1 MTLLQ
6 ALLTKLLPRKWAAE
20 MEAES
25 RDWMMRCPQCNH
37 ERSIWEAGGIR
48 WKAAGNPKRWI
59 RCPQCGTT
67 ARHTLHRQSEV
78 RPM

>member
-6 ALLTKLLPRKWAAE
+6 RLFTTLLPHRWAAE

-25 RDWMMRCPQCNH
+25 RAWTMRCSQCNH
-37 ERSIWEAGGIR
+37 ERSVWEAGGIR
-48 WKAAGNPKRWI
+48 WKAAGNPKRWS
-59 RCPQCGTT
+59 RCPHCGGM

-78 RPM
+78 RPE